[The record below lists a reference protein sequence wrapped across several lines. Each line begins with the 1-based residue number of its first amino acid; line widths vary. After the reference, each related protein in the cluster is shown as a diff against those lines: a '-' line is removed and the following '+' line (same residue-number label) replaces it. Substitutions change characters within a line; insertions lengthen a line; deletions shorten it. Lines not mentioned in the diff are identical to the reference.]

1 MVSLIVV
8 VVVLPVVVLV
18 VVVVVVAVLQEAS
31 VMVVTM
37 RGRTVKTTLVKL
49 HPPVIQVSLKNN
61 TLSDHCID
69 GEER

>member
-8 VVVLPVVVLV
+8 VVLPVVVV
-18 VVVVVVAVLQEAS
+18 VVIAVVAVLQEAS

-37 RGRTVKTTLVKL
+37 RGRTVRTTSVKL
-49 HPPVIQVSLKNN
+49 HPPVIQVSSMNN
-61 TLSDHCID
+61 TSSDHCIE